1 MKLIFSLL
9 LISFFLTIVPCLA
22 ENEEKVYTDQDLSE
36 LDYEHKTEK
45 IMNQKKQQ
53 IIEEPTPQQI
63 VEEKIRLQEQQKEI
77 QQQQRQMNIKKVIE
91 YTETAAGT
99 FLFFF
104 IIMPGIYWI
113 IALVSVL
120 KNEFTES
127 NKIIW
132 FLAIT
137 FLPIIGPILY
147 LFIGDKYK
155 IYPYEN
161 DPNYEKIRRQMSVRI
176 KQIPKGSRFQL
187 SSTKRPDLSEKKI
200 VV

>member
-22 ENEEKVYTDQDLSE
+22 ENEEKVYTDQDLKK
-36 LDYEHKTEK
+36 LDYEHKTEN

-53 IIEEPTPQQI
+53 IIEEQTL
-63 VEEKIRLQEQQKEI
+63 RLQAQQKEI
-77 QQQQRQMNIKKVIE
+77 QQQQTQMNIKKVIE
-91 YTETAAGT
+91 YTETAAGR

-127 NKIIW
+127 NKIVW

-137 FLPIIGPILY
+137 LLPIIGPILY
-147 LFIGDKYK
+147 FFIGDKYK
-155 IYPYEN
+155 IDPYEN
-161 DPNYEKIRRQMSVRI
+161 DPNYESIRR
-176 KQIPKGSRFQL
+176 
-187 SSTKRPDLSEKKI
+187 
-200 VV
+200 

>member
-22 ENEEKVYTDQDLSE
+22 ENEGKVYTDQDLGE
-36 LDYEHKTEK
+36 FDYGHKTEN

-53 IIEEPTPQQI
+53 IIEEQI
-63 VEEKIRLQEQQKEI
+63 RVQEQRKEI
-77 QQQQRQMNIKKVIE
+77 QQQQAQMNIKKVVE
-91 YTETAAGT
+91 NTETTAGT

-132 FLAIT
+132 ILAVT

-147 LFIGDKYK
+147 FFIGDKYK
-155 IYPYEN
+155 SYPHEN
-161 DPNYEKIRRQMSVRI
+161 DPNYETIRRQMSVRI

-187 SSTKRPDLSEKKI
+187 
-200 VV
+200 

>member
-22 ENEEKVYTDQDLSE
+22 ENEEKVYTDQDLKK
-36 LDYEHKTEK
+36 LDYEHKTEN

-53 IIEEPTPQQI
+53 IIEEQTL
-63 VEEKIRLQEQQKEI
+63 RLQAQQKEI
-77 QQQQRQMNIKKVIE
+77 QQQQTQMNIKKVIE

-127 NKIIW
+127 NKIVW

-137 FLPIIGPILY
+137 LLPIIGPILY
-147 LFIGDKYK
+147 FFIGDKYK
-155 IYPYEN
+155 I
-161 DPNYEKIRRQMSVRI
+161 DPEDRCQSA
-176 KQIPKGSRFQL
+176 
-187 SSTKRPDLSEKKI
+187 
-200 VV
+200 

>member
-22 ENEEKVYTDQDLSE
+22 ENEEKVYTDQDLKK
-36 LDYEHKTEK
+36 LDYEHKTEN
-45 IMNQKKQQ
+45 IINEKKQQ
-53 IIEEPTPQQI
+53 IIEEQTLRLQRQQI
-63 VEEKIRLQEQQKEI
+63 VEEKIRLQEQQTEI
-77 QQQQRQMNIKKVIE
+77 QQQQTQMNIKKVIE

-104 IIMPGIYWI
+104 IIMPGIYWT

-127 NKIIW
+127 NKVIW

-137 FLPIIGPILY
+137 LLPIIGPILY
-147 LFIGDKYK
+147 FFIGDKYK
-155 IYPYEN
+155 IAPYE
-161 DPNYEKIRRQMSVRI
+161 
-176 KQIPKGSRFQL
+176 
-187 SSTKRPDLSEKKI
+187 KRS
-200 VV
+200 